1 MKRPLLDRGGLFR
14 TSPARTKAFTLIEL
28 LVVIAI
34 IAILAALLLPALV
47 KAKTTA
53 LRISCLS
60 NLRQLGIAWQMYS
73 TDNNGRLIGNYP
85 YISSGV
91 PHPDDWFWGYA
102 AWPHNPAYGP
112 APDYTCTNIWCA
124 TSSKLFAYH
133 QSIDVARCPADK
145 RIVGGMK
152 VIRSYSMN
160 GWVNGL
166 AHGDPLGGST
176 VRYTSPPS
184 ADANLAYRFFRKESQ
199 IGNPAQLFLM
209 IDEDATD
216 PTPSINDSMFVVTM
230 TGGGLSDLPSRRH
243 AKAYGL
249 NFADGHSEIYK
260 LTDRR
265 TLAAGRYLVADT
277 APLNLDWARLTNVTT
292 QPR

>member
-1 MKRPLLDRGGLFR
+1 MKRPTSDLGGLGR
-14 TSPARTKAFTLIEL
+14 TSPGRAKAFTLIEL

-34 IAILAALLLPALV
+34 IAILAALLLPALA
-47 KAKTTA
+47 KAKNTA

-112 APDYTCTNIWCA
+112 APDYTCTNLWCA

-133 QSIDVARCPADK
+133 QSIDVARCPSDK
-145 RIVGGMK
+145 RTVDGLK

-166 AHGDPLGGST
+166 AHGDPLAGST
-176 VRYTSPPS
+176 VRYTSPLS
-184 ADANLAYRFFRKESQ
+184 ADANLAYRFFRKEAQ
-199 IGNPAQLFLM
+199 ITKPSQLFLM

-230 TGGGLSDLPSRRH
+230 TAGGLSDLPSRRH
-243 AKAYGL
+243 AKAYAL
-249 NFADGHSEIYK
+249 NFADSHSEIFK
-260 LTDRR
+260 LTDPR
-265 TLAAGRYLVADT
+265 TLSAARSMVADT

-292 QPR
+292 HRK